1 MALES
6 FAKMLRENSSN
17 LYSWEIISA
26 ISGLKTQ
33 PFVTTK
39 NLTQHDIAILRQQ
52 QQQMYQKQQQQQ
64 RLQKQQQ
71 IKLYQQ
77 QQLQQSQA
85 QSQTTKQTSTAIV
98 TTTNQIGNYIIFQ
111 SRFHAYCLISTVT
124 KIIQQSI
131 CVSTLIARL
140 LYITGYQNV
149 ICSQLLLTQLLI
161 SSFC

>member
-1 MALES
+1 MS
-6 FAKMLRENSSN
+6 T
-17 LYSWEIISA
+17 
-26 ISGLKTQ
+26 ISGLK
-33 PFVTTK
+33 PFVTNK
-39 NLTQHDIAILRQQ
+39 KLTQHDIAILRQQ
-52 QQQMYQKQQQQQ
+52 QQQMYKKQQKQQ
-64 RLQKQQQ
+64 RLQKLQQ

-111 SRFHAYCLISTVT
+111 SRFHAYCLISTET